1 METLFV
7 TTATTPN
14 DLTFGQRFAR
24 ATLLHPAFWF
34 GVIVWIALNAAAIY
48 LSGGILPFDRPAVA
62 ALPFAAQMTFPT
74 AGLLEIF
81 ILMAVVYALTSRR
94 AIPDIAA
101 RAPSRARAAF
111 ETAAVLSYAMAGQVG
126 GWFLGPALGLRPFSF
141 HLAGTLVGCS
151 TPASAMEAIVWASY
165 NFLVFAVVPYLVFRR
180 RYSNEALNLRS
191 TNRANDL
198 LVIVVVLVIESVTEL
213 TAFPGIFKLTP
224 HQFVLAA
231 PLSFLLFG
239 IGTVLPTMILIYS
252 ILLPRYLRL
261 TGSFVVTVLLGGA
274 TYALM
279 HIVEGWSTFNGPTN
293 TALSLIFVVLTYQ
306 GPGMFKSFVTLRT
319 GNAWVH
325 AIAYHAVAPH
335 VIVDAPLM
343 VKAFAIR

>member
-1 METLFV
+1 MS
-7 TTATTPN
+7 TATIQGEPS
-14 DLTFGQRFAR
+14 FGRRFTR

-34 GVIVWIALNAAAIY
+34 GVVVWITLNAAAVY
-48 LSGGILPFDRPAVA
+48 LSGGVLPFDRPAIA
-62 ALPFAAQMTFPT
+62 ALPFAAQMAFPT
-74 AGLLEIF
+74 VGLLEIF
-81 ILMAVVYALTSRR
+81 MLMGVVYALTRR
-94 AIPDIAA
+94 RTIPDIAS
-101 RAPSRARAAF
+101 RAPARARAAL
-111 ETAAVLSYAMAGQVG
+111 ETIGLLAYAMTGQVG

-151 TPASAMEAIVWASY
+151 TPASAKEAIVWASY
-165 NFLVFAVVPYLVFRR
+165 NFLVFAAVPYLIFRR
-180 RYSNEALNLRS
+180 RYSSEALNLRS
-191 TNRANDL
+191 SNRANDL
-198 LVIVVVLVIESVTEL
+198 VVILVVVVIESLSEL
-213 TAFPGIFKLTP
+213 VAFPGIFKLTS
-224 HQFVLAA
+224 HQLLLAA

-261 TGSFVVTVLLGGA
+261 TGSIVVTILLGGA

-325 AIAYHAVAPH
+325 AIAYHALAPH
-335 VIVDAPLM
+335 VVVDAPLM

>member
-1 METLFV
+1 M
-7 TTATTPN
+7 TTATVSDGP
-14 DLTFGQRFAR
+14 TFGRRFAR
-24 ATLLHPAFWF
+24 ATVFHPAFWF
-34 GVIVWIALNAAAIY
+34 GVIAWISLNAAAIY

-62 ALPFAAQMTFPT
+62 ALPFAAQMAFPT
-74 AGLLEIF
+74 VGLLEIF
-81 ILMAVVYALTSRR
+81 VLMGVVYALTSKRV
-94 AIPDIAA
+94 IPDIAE
-101 RAPSRARAAF
+101 RAPARARAAF
-111 ETAAVLSYAMAGQVG
+111 ETVGLLAYAMAGQVG

-151 TPASAMEAIVWASY
+151 TPASAKEAIVWATY
-165 NFLVFAVVPYLVFRR
+165 NFLVFAAVPYLAFRR

-191 TNRANDL
+191 SNRANDL
-198 LVIVVVLVIESVTEL
+198 LVIVVVLVIESVSEL
-213 TAFPGIFKLTP
+213 AAFPGIFKLTTS
-224 HQFVLAA
+224 QLLVAA
-231 PLSFLLFG
+231 PLAFFLFG

-252 ILLPRYLRL
+252 ILLPRYLKL
-261 TGSFVVTVLLGGA
+261 TGSFVVTALLGGA

-279 HIVEGWSTFNGPTN
+279 HLVEGWSTFNGPTN

-343 VKAFAIR
+343 VKAFVIR

>member
-1 METLFV
+1 MPV
-7 TTATTPN
+7 STTTIQGGPS
-14 DLTFGQRFAR
+14 FGQRLAR
-24 ATLLHPAFWF
+24 GTVFHPAFWF
-34 GVIVWIALNAAAIY
+34 GVVVWIGLNIAAVV

-62 ALPFAAQMTFPT
+62 ALPFATQMAFPT
-74 AGLLEIF
+74 VGLLEIF
-81 ILMAVVYALTSRR
+81 VLMGVVYALTRKR
-94 AIPDIAA
+94 AIPDIAS
-101 RAPSRARAAF
+101 RAPARARAAL
-111 ETAAVLSYAMAGQVG
+111 ETIGILTYAMAGQAG

-151 TPASAMEAIVWASY
+151 TPASAKEAIVWALY
-165 NFLVFAVVPYLVFRR
+165 NFVVFAAIPYLAFRR

-191 TNRANDL
+191 SNRANDA
-198 LVIVVVLVIESVTEL
+198 LVILVVLVIESATEL
-213 TAFPGIFKLTP
+213 AAFPGIFKLTT
-224 HQFVLAA
+224 HQLLVAA

-252 ILLPRYLRL
+252 ILLPRYLKL

>member
-1 METLFV
+1 MASATIP
-7 TTATTPN
+7 TTPS
-14 DLTFGQRFAR
+14 FFQQVSR
-24 ATLLHPAFWF
+24 ATLLHPAFWLA
-34 GVIVWIALNAAAIY
+34 VIVWLALNLAAVT
-48 LSGGILPFDRPAVA
+48 LSGGVLPFDRPALA
-62 ALPFAAQMTFPT
+62 GLPFAAQMAAPT
-74 AGLLEIF
+74 LGLLEIF
-81 ILMAVVYALTSRR
+81 VLMAIVYALTRSRAR
-94 AIPDIAA
+94 PDIAA
-101 RAPSRARAAF
+101 RAPARVRAAF
-111 ETAAVLSYAMAGQVG
+111 ETIGLLAYAMAGQVG
-126 GWFLGPALGLRPFSF
+126 GWYLGPALGLRPFSF

-151 TPASAMEAIVWASY
+151 TPASAEEAIVWASY
-165 NFLVFAVVPYLVFRR
+165 NFLVFAVVPYLAFRT

-198 LVIVVVLVIESVTEL
+198 LVIVVVLVIESIAEL
-213 TAFPGIFKLTP
+213 VAFPGIFKLTP
-224 HQFVLAA
+224 HQLLLAA
-231 PLSFLLFG
+231 PLAFFLFG
-239 IGTVLPTMILIYS
+239 IGTVLPTMVLIYS
-252 ILLPRYLRL
+252 ILLPRYLKL
-261 TGSFVVTVLLGGA
+261 TGSALVTVLLGGA

-279 HIVEGWSTFNGPTN
+279 HLVEGWSTFSGPTN